1 MICFA
6 FGGIRRDDA
15 GTAGAD
21 LASGADAAGADDGAD
36 GADACVPFTSTDSPF
51 GLSLVDPSPFECSP
65 LLPGEGKRFAYE
77 SDDEAVASVVPT
89 DGGGDAGITVA
100 EAWRGDGAT
109 TVALSGSL
117 GL

>member
-36 GADACVPFTSTDSPF
+36 AADGADACVPFTSTD
-51 GLSLVDPSPFECSP
+51 SPFECSP

-100 EAWRGDGAT
+100 EAWGGDGAT